1 VGDNVRP
8 LPARQRGAA
17 KVRMTGQER
26 RAQLLDVGRRLFAE
40 RGYEATS
47 IEEIA
52 NRAGVSKPV
61 VYEHFGGK
69 VGLYAVV
76 VDRATQR
83 LLTRITESLVGDNPH
98 VLLQQAA
105 DALLSY
111 IEEEPDGFR
120 ILVRDSPVAQSSGTF
135 ASLIGDIANQVEHLL
150 AAEFKAR
157 GYDTELAPLYSQALV
172 GMVALVGQW
181 WLDARRPSRELVA
194 AHLVNLA
201 WNGLRHL
208 DPKPLV
214 RSRRAARRIRN
225 SQDAGARRG
234 G

>member
-1 VGDNVRP
+1 MGDNARP
-8 LPARQRGAA
+8 RQGRQRGTA

-40 RGYEATS
+40 RGYGAAS

-61 VYEHFGGK
+61 VYEHFGSK
-69 VGLYAVV
+69 DGLYAVV
-76 VDRATQR
+76 VDRETQR
-83 LLTRITESLVGDNPH
+83 LLTRITQSLVGANPH

-135 ASLIGDIANQVEHLL
+135 ASLIGDVASQVEHLL

-208 DPKPLV
+208 DPKPLL
-214 RSRRAARRIRN
+214 RSRRAARRVR
-225 SQDAGARRG
+225 SGEHTPRPG
-234 G
+234 